1 MFCHINYKIDKNYYR
16 KFFWENQKQ
25 NMDYWSGIDKT
36 WVWLKDNQNYMY
48 KMCMPIL
55 KDLNIE
61 QFEPECGF
69 RYLFQNKRLRE
80 HIDIRR
86 VVTILI
92 NLQEEKYPKPIMHI
106 NGKSYQYESALI
118 DVGTKL
124 HWVEAVNY
132 PRLHLK
138 INFDYGDWKTIFNIL
153 DKRGVIN
160 HNLTETI
167 NPNYKEYESI
177 LNPEDEKWVI

>member
-1 MFCHINYKIDKNYYR
+1 MSNNF
-16 KFFWENQKQ
+16 
-25 NMDYWSGIDKT
+25 MS
-36 WVWLKDNQNYMY
+36 
-48 KMCMPIL
+48 
-55 KDLNIE
+55 NIE

-124 HWVEAVNY
+124 HWVEAVDY

-153 DKRGVIN
+153 DKRGVID